1 MDEDLSRAF
10 ELTGN
15 LEGAGLDIEAIFQAD
30 AGAAD
35 TLPPFGEVEPVP
47 AASGAEDAAPAESQ
61 EPETEPQDTPTEPQE
76 SAAPDEAPNEE
87 PKDVG
92 ETETKAPADIE
103 PEPDIFAAFAA
114 DNTPPP
120 APKLELVPA
129 PAGHV
134 SIFDKPPVFSYGG
147 HKDKIEDASQTF
159 EELRIKKADDF
170 PELEDGKTVSWK
182 IKYGDITKLV
192 AKPKETSIS
201 QMKEEI
207 EKSKAFL
214 DALKKGKVKEPDC
227 LVIPSVTAKSK
238 GTMPD
243 YKGVFPTVEAA
254 RASDKLICLLPSE
267 DGRIYEMRKTE
278 MGEFV
283 APKNKVVD
291 FASIRAGFTPAL
303 PLIPKEIMGQIISF
317 FRCLMKETAEYEAL
331 AYVYWDRQEQEF
343 VVFVPRQA
351 TTKASV
357 YTTMTDNTLPEDR
370 YLLYADVHSHNS
382 MPAKFSPVDDK
393 DEKATRLYVVIGDLN
408 KFFPSITA
416 RVSCGGTYMEIDP
429 HLVVE
434 SVGEEFPA
442 GWLDQIKRISISEV
456 KLNSALNSR
465 YHRGTGV

>member
-1 MDEDLSRAF
+1 MDEDLSRGLF
-10 ELTGN
+10 PED
-15 LEGAGLDIEAIFQAD
+15 LEDAGLDIEAIFKAD
-30 AGAAD
+30 AGVAD
-35 TLPPFGEVEPVP
+35 TLPTFG
-47 AASGAEDAAPAESQ
+47 
-61 EPETEPQDTPTEPQE
+61 ETEPAPTASADENAVPEERHEAEAEPQE
-76 SAAPDEAPNEE
+76 PAVPDETTNEE
-87 PKDVG
+87 PKDAG
-92 ETETKAPADIE
+92 EKENPPSADME
-103 PEPDIFAAFAA
+103 PEPDIFAAFAV
-114 DNTPPP
+114 DNTAPP
-120 APKLELVPA
+120 APMQEVAPA
-129 PAGHV
+129 PAGQV

-182 IKYGDITKLV
+182 IRYGDITKPV
-192 AKPKETSIS
+192 ANPKETTIA

-214 DALKKGKVKEPDC
+214 DALKKGKIKEPVC

-238 GTMPD
+238 GTLPD

-254 RASDKLICLLPSE
+254 RASDKLICLLPAE

-291 FASIRAGFTPAL
+291 FAEVRAGFSPAL
-303 PLIPKEIMGQIISF
+303 PLIPRELMGQIISF
-317 FRCLMKETAEYEAL
+317 FRCLMNETAEYEAL
-331 AYVYWDRQEQEF
+331 AYICWDRQEQDF
-343 VVFVPRQA
+343 VVFVPKQA

-357 YTTMTDNTLPEDR
+357 HATMMDNTLPEDR

-382 MPAKFSPVDDK
+382 MPAKFSPVDDR
-393 DEKATRLYVVIGDLN
+393 DEKATRLYVVIGNLN

-429 HLVVE
+429 HLVME
-434 SVGEEFPA
+434 SIGDEFPTE
-442 GWLDQIKRISISEV
+442 WLDQVERIPISEA
-456 KLNSALNSR
+456 KYYPALDSCS
-465 YHRGTGV
+465 HRRIGI